1 MGVESEIDR
10 LMSAYQGR
18 VPGASV
24 LVLKDGKPLVRR
36 GYGMANLERAE
47 VATPQTNYRLASV
60 SKQFTAAAILLLT
73 QDGKLGLDDRLRHWL
88 PSLPDA
94 TRPITIQHL
103 LTHSS
108 GLVDYEDLMDQDQT
122 WQLRDQDVLH
132 LLEGEN
138 RLYFAAGSGY
148 RYSNGGYALLALIV
162 EKASGKTFQQ
172 FLRERIFLPLGMHN
186 SQAHV
191 AEGMEIAHRA
201 YGYSEIDGA
210 WQRTDQ
216 SNTSAVLGDGGHLLF
231 H

>member
-1 MGVESEIDR
+1 MAANPSAGSVRGAHKKVHEIQYR
-10 LMSAYQGR
+10 ARRPTGKKSKRPAGENRARVGR
-18 VPGASV
+18 HEGNAHEKSRHKHVGRHADDPVVAVIDDIHWAEPAFLDLLTHILDASS
-24 LVLKDGKPLVRR
+24 G
-36 GYGMANLERAE
+36 
-47 VATPQTNYRLASV
+47 
-60 SKQFTAAAILLLT
+60 AAILLLT

-148 RYSNGGYALLALIV
+148 RYSNGGYALLALI
-162 EKASGKTFQQ
+162 ADRFG
-172 FLRERIFLPLGMHN
+172 
-186 SQAHV
+186 
-191 AEGMEIAHRA
+191 EGE
-201 YGYSEIDGA
+201 
-210 WQRTDQ
+210 
-216 SNTSAVLGDGGHLLF
+216 
-231 H
+231 